1 MRLKTLFSRSWLK
14 TTILVIAA
22 VLVMVRLGFWQL
34 DRLTQ
39 RRSFNER
46 VTAQLA
52 AELLELSPQNLDL
65 DLYNMEYREAEVS
78 GKFDH
83 QHQVVLRNQDWQGN
97 LGVHILTPL
106 MIEGEQKAI
115 LVDRGWVPYE
125 DFVAGNLAQY
135 DDPGSLQIMGTIR
148 RSQSKPLIGG
158 RADILP
164 SPGEPALSAWNWI
177 NISNISRQI
186 PYDLLPVYLV
196 RMPDSTE
203 NQLPYRTQQELELTE
218 GSHLGYAF
226 QWFTFAAILA
236 IGYPIF
242 VRKEE
247 QRRSNTSRNQTPF
260 IHTKNSKKQD
270 PDQNAKDGYEQA

>member
-1 MRLKTLFSRSWLK
+1 MRIKTLISRPWLM

-22 VLVMVRLGFWQL
+22 VLVMIRLGVWQL
-34 DRLTQ
+34 DRLDQ
-39 RRSFNER
+39 RRAFNER
-46 VTAQLA
+46 VEAQLA

-65 DLYNMEYREAEVS
+65 DLYNMEYRTAEVS
-78 GKFDH
+78 GEFDH
-83 QHQVVLRNQDWQGN
+83 EHQIVLRNQDWQGN
-97 LGVHILTPL
+97 LGVHIFTPL
-106 MIEGEQKAI
+106 MIKGEKRAI

-125 DFVAGNLAQY
+125 DYVEGNLAEY
-135 DDPGSLQIMGTIR
+135 DDPGSVHIMGKMR

-158 RADILP
+158 RADIIP
-164 SPGEPALSAWNWI
+164 GTGEPALAAWNWI

-186 PYDLLPVYLV
+186 PYELLPVYLV
-196 RMPDSTE
+196 RTPDPVE
-203 NQLPYRTQQELELTE
+203 NQLPYITQQELELTE

-247 QRRSNTSRNQTPF
+247 QRRSTTSRSQNPY
-260 IHTKNSKKQD
+260 IKHNGSNKQD
-270 PDQNAKDGYEQA
+270 PDSNAKGYEQV

>member
-1 MRLKTLFSRSWLK
+1 MRFKTLFSRSWLK

-22 VLVMVRLGFWQL
+22 VLVMIRLGFWQL
-34 DRLTQ
+34 DRLDQ
-39 RRSFNER
+39 RRAFNER
-46 VTAQLA
+46 VEAQLA
-52 AELLELSPQNLDL
+52 EELLELSPQNLDL
-65 DLYNMEYREAEVS
+65 DLYNMEYRAAEVS
-78 GKFDH
+78 GEFDH
-83 QHQVVLRNQDWQGN
+83 EHQVVLRNQDWRGN

-106 MIEGEQKAI
+106 MIEGEKRAI

-125 DFVAGNLAQY
+125 DFVEGNLAQY
-135 DDPGSLQIMGTIR
+135 DHPGSVQFMGTIR

-164 SPGEPALSAWNWI
+164 APGEPALAAWNWI

-186 PYDLLPVYLV
+186 PYELLPVYLV
-196 RMPDSTE
+196 RTPDPTE
-203 NQLPYRTQQELELTE
+203 NQLPYRIQQELELTE

-247 QRRSNTSRNQTPF
+247 ERRSTTTRSQTRY
-260 IHTKNSKKQD
+260 IQHKESKNQD
-270 PDQNAKDGYEQA
+270 PDSNVKGYKQV